1 MNMLDGLSD
10 LQGNALAKVLRRTIV
25 SAIVVGAAAIVIAL
39 LLSVP
44 WAALGL
50 AIGLGMAVVNLR
62 FLDAGVAKLH
72 TEGETN
78 NKVLRRAMGTKSV
91 TRLGIITLICVGLM
105 LLERRARH
113 RRRRRARH
121 LPAALRGQR
130 RARRDLP
137 GDPMSNSFVLASGNI
152 TIGEHH
158 GVVHVAGLT
167 IYMDVV
173 WTTLIA
179 AAIVLG
185 LGLRM
190 RAKVTSGVP
199 GKLQLFWETLVEQVS
214 DLAQSAIGPEGI
226 PFVGLGVTIFF
237 FILICNWLAFVPS
250 GDPGFLA
257 PPTGDVNLPLALAL
271 TVFFLVHY
279 NSVKARGWGGYFK
292 HYAQPYA
299 ALTPINIIEEITKP
313 ITLTFRLFGN
323 IFSGVLM
330 IAVIVTLIP
339 PYASWIGLI
348 IWKPFDELFIG
359 AIQAF
364 IFGLLTIMYLG
375 MGMSRDAH

>member
-1 MNMLDGLSD
+1 M
-10 LQGNALAKVLRRTIV
+10 TPHHFI
-25 SAIVVGAAAIVIAL
+25 
-39 LLSVP
+39 
-44 WAALGL
+44 
-50 AIGLGMAVVNLR
+50 
-62 FLDAGVAKLH
+62 
-72 TEGETN
+72 
-78 NKVLRRAMGTKSV
+78 
-91 TRLGIITLICVGLM
+91 
-105 LLERRARH
+105 
-113 RRRRRARH
+113 
-121 LPAALRGQR
+121 
-130 RARRDLP
+130 
-137 GDPMSNSFVLASGNI
+137 LASGNI
-152 TIGEHH
+152 TIGDHH
-158 GVVHVAGLT
+158 GVVRVAGLT
-167 IYMDVV
+167 IYLDVV

-185 LGLRM
+185 LGLWM

-199 GKLQLFWETLVEQVS
+199 GKLQLFWETVVEQVS
-214 DLAQSAIGPEGI
+214 DLAASAIGPEGL
-226 PFVGLGVTIFF
+226 PFVGLGLTIGL
-237 FILICNWLAFVPS
+237 FILVCNWLAFIPS

-271 TVFFLVHY
+271 IVFFTVHY
-279 NSVKARGWGGYFK
+279 NSVKSRGVKGYFK

-339 PYASWIGLI
+339 PFASWIGLL

-364 IFGLLTIMYLG
+364 IFALLTIMYLG

>member
-1 MNMLDGLSD
+1 
-10 LQGNALAKVLRRTIV
+10 
-25 SAIVVGAAAIVIAL
+25 
-39 LLSVP
+39 
-44 WAALGL
+44 
-50 AIGLGMAVVNLR
+50 
-62 FLDAGVAKLH
+62 
-72 TEGETN
+72 
-78 NKVLRRAMGTKSV
+78 
-91 TRLGIITLICVGLM
+91 
-105 LLERRARH
+105 
-113 RRRRRARH
+113 
-121 LPAALRGQR
+121 
-130 RARRDLP
+130 
-137 GDPMSNSFVLASGNI
+137 MSGNSFVLASGNI
-152 TIGEHH
+152 TIGDHH
-158 GVVHVAGLT
+158 GVVHVAGMT

-190 RAKVTSGVP
+190 RAKATSGVP
-199 GKLQLFWETLVEQVS
+199 GKLQLIWELLVEQVT
-214 DLAQSAIGPEGI
+214 DLARSAIGPQGV
-226 PFVGLGVTIFF
+226 PFVGLGLTIGLFV
-237 FILICNWLAFVPS
+237 LVCNWLAFIPS

-271 TVFFLVHY
+271 IVFFTVHY
-279 NSVKARGWGGYFK
+279 NSVKARGLGGYFK

-330 IAVIVTLIP
+330 ITVIVTLIP
-339 PYASWIGLI
+339 PYLSWIGLAV
-348 IWKPFDELFIG
+348 WKPFDELFIG

-364 IFGLLTIMYLG
+364 IFALLTIMYLG

>member
-1 MNMLDGLSD
+1 MN
-10 LQGNALAKVLRRTIV
+10 
-25 SAIVVGAAAIVIAL
+25 
-39 LLSVP
+39 P
-44 WAALGL
+44 
-50 AIGLGMAVVNLR
+50 
-62 FLDAGVAKLH
+62 
-72 TEGETN
+72 
-78 NKVLRRAMGTKSV
+78 
-91 TRLGIITLICVGLM
+91 
-105 LLERRARH
+105 H
-113 RRRRRARH
+113 R
-121 LPAALRGQR
+121 
-130 RARRDLP
+130 
-137 GDPMSNSFVLASGNI
+137 FVLASGNI

-167 IYMDVV
+167 IDLDVV

-190 RAKVTSGVP
+190 RAKATSGVP
-199 GKLQLFWETLVEQVS
+199 GKLQLFWETVVEQVS
-214 DLAQSAIGPEGI
+214 DLAESAIGPEGR
-226 PFVGLGVTIFF
+226 PFVGLGVTIGL
-237 FILICNWLAFVPS
+237 FILVCNWIAFIPS

-271 TVFFLVHY
+271 IVFFTVHY
-279 NSVKARGWGGYFK
+279 NSVKVRGVKGYFK

-330 IAVIVTLIP
+330 ITVIVTLIP
-339 PYASWIGLI
+339 PFASWIGLLV
-348 IWKPFDELFIG
+348 WKPFDELFIG

-364 IFGLLTIMYLG
+364 IFALLTIMYLG
-375 MGMSRDAH
+375 QGMARDDH

>member
-1 MNMLDGLSD
+1 M
-10 LQGNALAKVLRRTIV
+10 
-25 SAIVVGAAAIVIAL
+25 
-39 LLSVP
+39 
-44 WAALGL
+44 
-50 AIGLGMAVVNLR
+50 
-62 FLDAGVAKLH
+62 
-72 TEGETN
+72 
-78 NKVLRRAMGTKSV
+78 
-91 TRLGIITLICVGLM
+91 
-105 LLERRARH
+105 
-113 RRRRRARH
+113 
-121 LPAALRGQR
+121 
-130 RARRDLP
+130 
-137 GDPMSNSFVLASGNI
+137 LASGNI

-167 IYMDVV
+167 IDLDVV

-179 AAIVLG
+179 AAIVI
-185 LGLRM
+185 GLRSPHAGQGHLGRPGEAPALLGDDG
-190 RAKVTSGVP
+190 RAGP
-199 GKLQLFWETLVEQVS
+199 
-214 DLAQSAIGPEGI
+214 DLAESAIGPEGL

-237 FILICNWLAFVPS
+237 FILICNWLAFIPS

-279 NSVKARGWGGYFK
+279 NSVKARGVGGYFK

-330 IAVIVTLIP
+330 VAVIVTLIP
-339 PYASWIGLI
+339 PYLSWIGLLV
-348 IWKPFDELFIG
+348 WKPFDEFFIG

-375 MGMSRDAH
+375 MGLSRDQH